1 MSARFGTPSG
11 PARLGPSVGP
21 WVYLLPI
28 FTICL
33 FALVLSG
40 CGQSGL
46 PSQAGDYQL
55 QNNEIRF
62 DGEDYSF
69 RWIGRDNSV
78 HLSRTDDV
86 KLVQDEASFL
96 RIGDGAPTLHLAED
110 QAVQVAARDQS
121 GGFGTPWYPFF
132 WGPIGGGPVIV
143 APRDFGQGARTPS
156 YRYPPSDSFS
166 RGDSLGG
173 SVPSAQP
180 KPPDYTRL
188 PNASNTVGGQS
199 GGTGGGVAATGR
211 DASPISGQSGG
222 SGGGSSAS
230 SKGGFQSG
238 PNAFSETRGSSSAPS
253 VGARGAGSSGALKS
267 PQAGSSAKT
276 SPSMPSTGSKGIS
289 GARSGGAKR

>member
-1 MSARFGTPSG
+1 MPARFGNASVPGS
-11 PARLGPSVGP
+11 LGPSVAP
-21 WVYLLPI
+21 WVCRLSFLAI
-28 FTICL
+28 FL
-33 FALVLSG
+33 FAMGLSG
-40 CGQSGL
+40 CGQSVL

-62 DGEDYSF
+62 DGEAYSF
-69 RWIGRDNSV
+69 RWVERDNSM
-78 HLSRTDDV
+78 HLARTDDV
-86 KLVQDEASFL
+86 KLVQGDATFL
-96 RIGDGAPTLHLAED
+96 RIGEGAPTLHLAQD
-110 QAVQVAARDQS
+110 QAVQVAARDQRGS
-121 GGFGTPWYPFF
+121 FGTPWYPFF

-143 APRDFGQGARTPS
+143 APADFGQGARTPS

-211 DASPISGQSGG
+211 DISPISGQSGG
-222 SGGGSSAS
+222 SGGGSAAS

-238 PNAFSETRGSSSAPS
+238 PNAFSESRSSSSAPR
-253 VGARGAGSSGALKS
+253 VGAGGVGSSGALKS
-267 PQAGSSAKT
+267 PQAGSSTKT
-276 SPSMPSTGSKGIS
+276 SPSMPSTASKGIS
-289 GARSGGAKR
+289 GARSGGGKR